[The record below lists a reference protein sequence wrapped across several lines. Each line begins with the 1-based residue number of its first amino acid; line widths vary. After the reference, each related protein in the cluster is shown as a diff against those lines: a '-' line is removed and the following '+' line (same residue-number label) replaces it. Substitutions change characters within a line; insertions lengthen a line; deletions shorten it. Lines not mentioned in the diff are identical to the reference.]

1 MKKWFKRLW
10 KDESG
15 AETAEWVVIVALL
28 VIVGIAIYNGVLRQE
43 LSDAVQTIGDNIQA
57 AADGTA
63 ST

>member
-28 VIVGIAIYNGVLRQE
+28 VIVGIAIYNGVLREQ
-43 LSDAVQTIGDNIQA
+43 LSNAVETIGANIQA